1 MASESGIS
9 VLPTSVSVLP
19 TKEDFSSSVLRA
31 LGLYNQTTISGIG
44 LAYVIALATS
54 QTVEH
59 FVKHAMTVPTTIL
72 SRILACATRRMFAS
86 KKSGVVL
93 TLLRFLLRLIGPY
106 RRLAFVTRFLEG
118 YDTKRVV
125 RVSVPEKMTNAN
137 DEVSQYKG
145 IGI

>member
-19 TKEDFSSSVLRA
+19 TKEDFSRSVLRA

-59 FVKHAMTVPTTIL
+59 VVKHAMTVPTIL
-72 SRILACATRRMFAS
+72 SRIRGEIRIRNAS
-86 KKSGVVL
+86 KKMQRACL
-93 TLLRFLLRLIGPY
+93 NQRQALR
-106 RRLAFVTRFLEG
+106 ASSSVT
-118 YDTKRVV
+118 V
-125 RVSVPEKMTNAN
+125 
-137 DEVSQYKG
+137 
-145 IGI
+145 